1 MAQIQFYYYNSQ
13 TEYDNN
19 KSKDNN
25 CLYFVKGVGIYRGTN
40 LIADNGTL
48 TSASIVEALS
58 LVSKSVESHET
69 KISANTTAIQGLNQ
83 EITGMDTSI
92 AANTANIQKLSGD
105 LTTKISAV
113 NQTIENTEAALDQK
127 ISNQGTI
134 VSNNTKNIATNT
146 QSIQNINQG
155 IVTINTNLDKKASS
169 TDLTN
174 LAKTVS
180 ANSKSIEGHGASIT
194 KLGTDLAENV
204 EKVAGQ
210 AQLLVSLNS
219 ALGDETNARSQA
231 DEALS
236 KRITKNANDITDI
249 TGEITDLKNDKL
261 DKSAFNSKVTELNNA
276 ISGKASVSTVESLSD
291 TVDKK
296 ANTSYVN
303 TELAKKAT
311 TDYVNNQ
318 LSLKANAK
326 DVEDQLALKA
336 AKSTVETLSGTVNT
350 IKNTTIPGLDGRITA
365 NTNALTTLNGGVN
378 QTGSIEYKIDNAVTE
393 AIATIVDGAP
403 DTINT
408 IRELIEVLGGYTPDA
423 SGNPVMDLITT
434 VGQIASDLEDLRG
447 DLTTE
452 QSARDFG
459 DKNLDDSIDRVIED
473 LNDTNASITDL
484 EGKLD
489 TETQNRINADNALD
503 QKIGVNEN
511 NISTNAQSIDNINV
525 NLIPALESDIEDIE
539 GTLETH
545 AGLIDTNKDNIAE
558 NLIKINT
565 NASSIQDNA
574 AAIATNAQAIR
585 DEASTR
591 ASADTELGGRITDL
605 ETLHN
610 SHIQNLEDKIEDE
623 TQARI
628 DGDKALE
635 EYVDDEV
642 AKLEDADSALST
654 RIDNN
659 ADAISANAADIA
671 ELESRIGTLES
682 TVNAMASK
690 LNFIWNNFIVNNT
703 SVASANTK
711 ALKLGS
717 AILQFNATDESVDVT
732 FN

>member
-1 MAQIQFYYYNSQ
+1 MAQIQFYYYDSQ
-13 TEYDNN
+13 TDYDNN
-19 KSKDNN
+19 KPKDNN
-25 CLYFVKGVGIYRGTN
+25 CLYFVKGVGIYRGIH

-48 TSASIVEALS
+48 TSTSIVEALS
-58 LVSKSVESHET
+58 LVSKSVESHEA
-69 KISANTTAIQGLNQ
+69 KISQHTTAIQGLNQ
-83 EITGMDTSI
+83 SISGMDTSI
-92 AANTANIQKLSGD
+92 AANAENIQTLSNN
-105 LTTKISAV
+105 LTTKISEV
-113 NQTIENTEAALDQK
+113 NQKIENADAALDQK
-127 ISNQGTI
+127 ITNQGKT
-134 VSNNTKNIATNT
+134 VSENTKNIATNI
-146 QSIQNINQG
+146 QSIQGINQS
-155 IVTINTNLDKKASS
+155 IQTINTNLNGKASA

-180 ANSKSIEGHGASIT
+180 ANSASIEGHGASIT
-194 KLGTDLAENV
+194 KLGTDLASNV
-204 EKVAGQ
+204 EKVAEQ
-210 AQLLVSLNS
+210 AQLLVGLNS
-219 ALGDETNARSQA
+219 DIEDEATARSQA

-236 KRITKNANDITDI
+236 KRITKNANDISDI
-249 TGEITDLKNDKL
+249 TGEITDLKNNKL
-261 DKSAFNSKVTELNNA
+261 DKSTFNSKVTELNNA
-276 ISGKASVSTVESLSD
+276 INDKASISIVENLSS

-296 ANTSYVN
+296 ANTDYVN

-311 TDYVNNQ
+311 TDYVTN
-318 LSLKANAK
+318 
-326 DVEDQLALKA
+326 QLALKA
-336 AKSTVETLSGTVNT
+336 NTQDVNTALGKKADSSTVNTLSSTVNT
-350 IKNTTIPGLDGRITA
+350 IKNTTIPGLDNRIKA
-365 NTNALTTLNGGVN
+365 NTNTLTTLNGGVN
-378 QTGSIEYKIDNAVTE
+378 QTGSIDYKIDNAVTE

-408 IRELIEVLGGYTPDA
+408 IRELIEILGGYTE
-423 SGNPVMDLITT
+423 GEQGVVMDLMTT
-434 VGQIASDLEDLRG
+434 IADMSSDLEELRG

-452 QSARDFG
+452 QSARESG
-459 DKNLDDSIDRVIED
+459 DENLDDSIDRLTED

-511 NISTNAQSIDNINV
+511 NINTNAQSIDNITV
-525 NLIPALESDIEDIE
+525 NLIPALESDITDIE
-539 GTLETH
+539 GTLENH

-605 ETLHN
+605 ETLHA
-610 SHIQNLEDKIEDE
+610 SHVANLEDKIEDE

-628 DGDKALE
+628 DGDTALE

-642 AKLEDADSALST
+642 AKLEAVDSALSAD
-654 RIDNN
+654 IGEN
-659 ADAISANAADIA
+659 ADAIAANAADIA
-671 ELESRIGTLES
+671 ELEGRIGTLEN